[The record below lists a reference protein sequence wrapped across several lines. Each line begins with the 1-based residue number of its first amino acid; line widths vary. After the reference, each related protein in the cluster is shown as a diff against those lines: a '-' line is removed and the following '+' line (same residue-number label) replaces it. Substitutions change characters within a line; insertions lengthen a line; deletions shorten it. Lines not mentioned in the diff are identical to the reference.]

1 MGKILRKLKIIY
13 NIVLIKIQERCKYG
27 VKYLYFKKNSDTLII
42 VFSAFPP
49 TNFRLYNYIKS
60 FKNLPFDRLYV
71 KDIWGYKGSYYLME
85 DGSLFPFE
93 QTLKL
98 IQEITSWVGYKKVYT
113 AGTSKGGSAAIIYGM
128 KLRADA
134 IFTGACQYYIGN
146 YLNIPVHFPILKKML
161 GENIKD
167 EQIEYLNNLICN
179 MIQNKVSHDSVFHI
193 IYSWKDHTHAVHT
206 KTLIDDLKKNGYK
219 VIEKDGKF
227 NHHNDVGKAFVPYII
242 SCFTNKN

>member
-1 MGKILRKLKIIY
+1 MRKILRKLKTIY

-98 IQEITSWVGYKKVYT
+98 IQDIFL
-113 AGTSKGGSAAIIYGM
+113 GGVQEGIHSRYIQGRISCDYIWYEA
-128 KLRADA
+128 KSRRN
-134 IFTGACQYYIGN
+134 IFRSM
-146 YLNIPVHFPILKKML
+146 PILHWEL
-161 GENIKD
+161 
-167 EQIEYLNNLICN
+167 
-179 MIQNKVSHDSVFHI
+179 S
-193 IYSWKDHTHAVHT
+193 
-206 KTLIDDLKKNGYK
+206 
-219 VIEKDGKF
+219 
-227 NHHNDVGKAFVPYII
+227 
-242 SCFTNKN
+242 